1 VVISTPAAHL
11 LARPDLGEVFLGHVA
26 TPEPG
31 PPQSTQ
37 APPPGPHR
45 ARFPEPGTAQR

>member
-1 VVISTPAAHL
+1 VVISTPAAQL

-31 PPQSTQ
+31 
-37 APPPGPHR
+37 
-45 ARFPEPGTAQR
+45 TAQR

>member
-1 VVISTPAAHL
+1 L
-11 LARPDLGEVFLGHVA
+11 LTRPDLGEVFLGQVA

-37 APPPGPHR
+37 TPPGPHLER
-45 ARFPEPGTAQR
+45 IHGPGTTQR

>member
-1 VVISTPAAHL
+1 L
-11 LARPDLGEVFLGHVA
+11 LARPDLGEVFLGKVA

-37 APPPGPHR
+37 APPGAHM
-45 ARFPEPGTAQR
+45 ARIHGPGTAQR